1 MVWLGGVKVK
11 EYALYKGE
19 ELLAIGTIPHIARVM
34 GVQRNTMTYYR
45 TQVYKNKLAKR
56 INSTNARILILLDDE
71 EEEI

>member
-1 MVWLGGVKVK
+1 MK
-11 EYALYKGE
+11 EYTLYKGE
-19 ELLAIGTIPHIARVM
+19 ELLAIGTIPYIARVM

-45 TQVYKNKLAKR
+45 TQAYKNKLAKR